1 MDEAHLAA
9 AVPYVA
15 LNPVRAR
22 LVPRAEDWRWSS
34 VHAHLDPA
42 RCDGLTDTSPV
53 AARFE
58 DFRALLRAGEDEAAS
73 TALRRAET
81 IGRPLGGAAF
91 QKQIEATL
99 GRSAAPKKR
108 GRKAEL
114 SALSP

>member
-22 LVPRAEDWRWSS
+22 LVQRAEDWRWSS

-42 RCDGLTDTSPV
+42 RGDGLTDAAPV
-53 AARFE
+53 AARF
-58 DFRALLRAGEDEAAS
+58 DNFRAMLRAGEDEAAS
-73 TALRRAET
+73 MALRRAET
-81 IGRPLGGAAF
+81 IGRPLGGPEF
-91 QKQIEATL
+91 QKRVEAAL

-108 GRKAEL
+108 GRKLEK
-114 SALSP
+114 SAPSP